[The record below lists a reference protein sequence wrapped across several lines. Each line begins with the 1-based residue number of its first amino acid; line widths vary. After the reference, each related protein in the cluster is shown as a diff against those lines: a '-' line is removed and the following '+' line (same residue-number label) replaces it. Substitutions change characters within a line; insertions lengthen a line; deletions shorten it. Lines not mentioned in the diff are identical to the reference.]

1 MTKRLKD
8 SFHTSSAR
16 RRSLSPVWSLGGA
29 ALGIIFAVL
38 LWAPAQ
44 WLTHAIERSTQGQ
57 VLLQAPRGT
66 VWSGS
71 AALVLSGGE
80 GSAGATQLPHRL
92 EWVIRPAWLG
102 IRVQLQAP
110 TPLTASIYL
119 NGKSSAHWTL
129 ETPQLDLPA
138 ELLTGLGSP
147 WNTLELVGTL
157 VLKTPPNQSLTG
169 MWSASLG
176 IHSIRGL
183 ATLDALSMQTAL
195 STVRPLGSYRLTLQ
209 DSETRLETPQADAP
223 LLLSGRGSL
232 GTSAI
237 GRGSFVGEAVAA
249 SGKEAALSNLLHII
263 GQKINSSD
271 GRLRAAL
278 RIG

>member
-1 MTKRLKD
+1 MTKRLND
-8 SFHTSSAR
+8 AFNPLSAR
-16 RRSLSPVWSLGGA
+16 RRPVSYAWPLGGA
-29 ALGIIFAVL
+29 ALGIILAVL

-44 WLTHAIERSTQGQ
+44 WLTHAVERSTQGQ

-80 GSAGATQLPHRL
+80 GSTGATQLPHRL

-102 IRVQLQAP
+102 IRVQLLAP
-110 TPLTASIYL
+110 TPLTASI
-119 NGKSSAHWTL
+119 NFNERTSAHWTL
-129 ETPQLDLPA
+129 ETPQLNLPA

-176 IHSIRGL
+176 IHNIKGI
-183 ATLDALSMQTAL
+183 ATLDALGMQTAL
-195 STVRPLGSYRLTLQ
+195 STVRPLGSYRITLQ

-232 GTSAI
+232 GTSS
-237 GRGSFVGEAVAA
+237 GNKGTFVGEALAA

-263 GQKINSSD
+263 GQKINSPD
-271 GRLRAAL
+271 GRVRAAL